1 MKTAVV
7 DASNSSQ
14 SEVGLEFVPCNL
26 CGSADSSVVLRANTQ
41 AADLRAAV
49 FACTSPG
56 VGQHG
61 TIVRCNNCGLVYTNP
76 RPNAAM
82 LDGLYAAVED
92 HSYLQEEEARLATFR
107 HEMQRLAKH
116 APRGRLLDIGAHVGT
131 FLRVAREAGYEVSGV
146 EPSAWAARYA
156 RETHGLDVRPTTVA
170 NAGFPEE
177 SFDLVTMWDVVE
189 HFADPQGELLD
200 VARFVKPGGVFA
212 LTTMNVG
219 SLTPRLMR
227 GHWPWYM
234 LMHQYYFTPDTLSRM
249 LEKAGFEVI
258 AIEPHVRIIYVR
270 YLVGKL
276 HAYSPVLHRLSQLAT
291 GRTGLGGLRIPV
303 NLGDLMTVYARKV

>member
-1 MKTAVV
+1 MKTAMAQ
-7 DASNSSQ
+7 ASNPSH

-26 CGSADSSVVLRANTQ
+26 CGSADVTVVLRANTQ

-61 TIVRCNNCGLVYTNP
+61 TIVRCSNCGLVYTNP

-82 LDGLYAAVED
+82 LDRLYAAVED
-92 HSYLQEEEARLATFR
+92 PSYLEEEEARLATFR
-107 HEMQRLAKH
+107 YEMQRLAKH

-146 EPSAWAARYA
+146 EPSAWAARHA

-189 HFADPQGELLD
+189 HFADPQSELRD
-200 VARFVKPGGVFA
+200 VVRFVKPGGVFA

-219 SLTPRLMR
+219 SLTPRLLR

-234 LMHQYYFTPDTLSRM
+234 LMHQYYFTPESLTRM
-249 LEKAGFEVI
+249 LEKAGFDVI
-258 AIEPHVRIIYVR
+258 TIEPHVRIIYIR
-270 YLVGKL
+270 YLVSKL
-276 HAYSPVLHRLSQLAT
+276 LAYSPVLHRLARLAT
-291 GRTGLGGLRIPV
+291 ERTGLGNLRILV
-303 NLGDLMTVYARKV
+303 NLGDLMTIYARKV